1 MNGLV
6 QDLRY
11 AVRRLRRSPGFAAV
25 ALITL
30 ALGIGANTA
39 IFSVIQAVILR
50 PLPFGGPD
58 RLIWLNG
65 KLPTTDEAAVSPPD
79 FRDYRAENRTFARIA
94 AMGYV
99 AGPSNLS
106 GDKPEQVLTT
116 IASAGFFECLGIR
129 LLLGRDFLL
138 SDEQVND
145 PQVAI
150 LGYGVWKR
158 DFGGDRNVVGRTIR
172 MDGASLTVVGVLPA
186 DIPLLSEAQIWL
198 PAPMANRLMSF
209 RLGHS
214 LKAIGRLKPEVTL
227 EQSQADLDAIALQL
241 QHQYPDTNKG
251 WWMRQRPLREVLV
264 GPVRPALLLMW
275 GAVGLVLLIACV
287 NVANL
292 LLARSVARQKEFA
305 LRAALGA
312 SRKRMIRQAL
322 TESVILSV
330 FGGAVGVLAAVAG
343 IRSVHALG
351 PLNIPR
357 LAESHINLAVLA
369 FTVCVSMLTGILF
382 GLFPALQVSRG
393 QFNEGLKESGRT
405 SAPSSHQRVSSA
417 LVVGEIA
424 ISLTLLVSAGLLLKS
439 FWRLI
444 HVNPGFQTDHVV
456 TARLSL
462 PLSSYGRYGDP
473 RARVQFW
480 RQFEERAIALPGV
493 EAVGATSELPLSGQ
507 HSDDPFH
514 IPGRTYGPSEFDDA
528 QLRQV
533 TPGYLSVMRIP
544 LVSGRWLNEKDNG
557 DSAGIVIVNQEFAK
571 HFFPGANVIGK
582 RLQLMG
588 DPQSSREIIG
598 VVGNIRHIALSQP
611 DWAEMYVPYTQFAP
625 PTMNVV
631 VRASVNPLNLA
642 AALVAQV
649 RTVDKDITLSA
660 VTSMENVL
668 GASVSQPRFSSELIG
683 MFAALALLLAAIG
696 LYGVMAYSVT
706 QRRTEIGIRM
716 ALGATRED
724 ILRLVLRRGSAL
736 AFTGAAIGL
745 LSSMAASRLLSSMLF
760 AVSPKDPTTFFA
772 VAVLLLSVALAACYV
787 PACRATKI
795 EPMVALRYE

>member
-1 MNGLV
+1 
-6 QDLRY
+6 
-11 AVRRLRRSPGFAAV
+11 
-25 ALITL
+25 
-30 ALGIGANTA
+30 
-39 IFSVIQAVILR
+39 
-50 PLPFGGPD
+50 
-58 RLIWLNG
+58 
-65 KLPTTDEAAVSPPD
+65 
-79 FRDYRAENRTFARIA
+79 
-94 AMGYV
+94 
-99 AGPSNLS
+99 
-106 GDKPEQVLTT
+106 
-116 IASAGFFECLGIR
+116 
-129 LLLGRDFLL
+129 
-138 SDEQVND
+138 
-145 PQVAI
+145 
-150 LGYGVWKR
+150 
-158 DFGGDRNVVGRTIR
+158 
-172 MDGASLTVVGVLPA
+172 
-186 DIPLLSEAQIWL
+186 
-198 PAPMANRLMSF
+198 
-209 RLGHS
+209 
-214 LKAIGRLKPEVTL
+214 
-227 EQSQADLDAIALQL
+227 
-241 QHQYPDTNKG
+241 
-251 WWMRQRPLREVLV
+251 VLV

-787 PACRATKI
+787 PARRATKI